1 MYPPP
6 RTRAIA
12 HAHTHTP
19 DAPTRITRFIT
30 RDPTAAVL
38 DAPPE
43 PSQSGFVGSDAGT
56 GAPAALGLFNKKV
69 TTMSSKTFE
78 GKVSVVLNTK
88 GEIALKRDSE
98 GAWDASQARELYT
111 KVTELSKQ
119 RKTGINQYSLWI
131 APNGTEP
138 VLLANRYG
146 NPYIAL
152 LPKREDSGPKQKV
165 TKLA

>member
-1 MYPPP
+1 
-6 RTRAIA
+6 
-12 HAHTHTP
+12 
-19 DAPTRITRFIT
+19 
-30 RDPTAAVL
+30 
-38 DAPPE
+38 
-43 PSQSGFVGSDAGT
+43 
-56 GAPAALGLFNKKV
+56 
-69 TTMSSKTFE
+69 MSSKTFE

-98 GAWDASQARELYT
+98 GAWDASQARELHT
-111 KVTELSKQ
+111 KIVELAKQ

-152 LPKREDSGPKQKV
+152 LPKREDASPKQKV

>member
-1 MYPPP
+1 
-6 RTRAIA
+6 
-12 HAHTHTP
+12 
-19 DAPTRITRFIT
+19 
-30 RDPTAAVL
+30 
-38 DAPPE
+38 
-43 PSQSGFVGSDAGT
+43 
-56 GAPAALGLFNKKV
+56 
-69 TTMSSKTFE
+69 MSSKTFE

-152 LPKREDSGPKQKV
+152 LPKREDASPKQKV

>member
-1 MYPPP
+1 
-6 RTRAIA
+6 
-12 HAHTHTP
+12 
-19 DAPTRITRFIT
+19 
-30 RDPTAAVL
+30 
-38 DAPPE
+38 
-43 PSQSGFVGSDAGT
+43 
-56 GAPAALGLFNKKV
+56 
-69 TTMSSKTFE
+69 MSSKTFE

-98 GAWDASQARELYT
+98 GAWDASQAQELYT
-111 KVTELSKQ
+111 KLLELAKKQ
-119 RKTGINQYSLWI
+119 KTIVNKYSLWVGI
-131 APNGTEP
+131 PNGTEP

>member
-6 RTRAIA
+6 PTHARSRTHTRTRL
-12 HAHTHTP
+12 TH
-19 DAPTRITRFIT
+19 TRITRFIT
-30 RDPTAAVL
+30 RDPTATVL

-43 PSQSGFVGSDAGT
+43 PSQSGFVGSDADA
-56 GAPAALGLFNKKV
+56 GAPAVLGLFNKKV

-98 GAWDASQARELYT
+98 GAWDASQARELHT
-111 KVTELSKQ
+111 KIVELAKQ

>member
-1 MYPPP
+1 MYPPTHARARSRTHT
-6 RTRAIA
+6 RTRL
-12 HAHTHTP
+12 THP
-19 DAPTRITRFIT
+19 RATRFIT
-30 RDPTAAVL
+30 RDPTTAVL

-43 PSQSGFVGSDAGT
+43 PSQSGFVGSDADT

-152 LPKREDSGPKQKV
+152 LPKREDASPKQKV